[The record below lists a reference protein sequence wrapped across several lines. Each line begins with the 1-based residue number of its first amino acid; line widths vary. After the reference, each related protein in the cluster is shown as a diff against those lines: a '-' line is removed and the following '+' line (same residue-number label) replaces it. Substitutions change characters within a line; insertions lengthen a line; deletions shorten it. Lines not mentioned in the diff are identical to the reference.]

1 MTFKMYEAHRRAD
14 HRALRRYFKRPYLET
29 ITKETT
35 RLEHWLVA
43 VISLY
48 DEEAKTEGS
57 IWRILDD
64 HGVSID
70 GLNQT
75 NQAEE

>member
-1 MTFKMYEAHRRAD
+1 MKIRS
-14 HRALRRYFKRPYLET
+14 YFAVILET

-35 RLEHWLVA
+35 QLEHWLVA
-43 VISLY
+43 AISLY
-48 DEEAKTEGS
+48 DEEAITEGS

-75 NQAEE
+75 N

>member
-1 MTFKMYEAHRRAD
+1 MYEAHRRAD

-48 DEEAKTEGS
+48 NEEAKTEGS